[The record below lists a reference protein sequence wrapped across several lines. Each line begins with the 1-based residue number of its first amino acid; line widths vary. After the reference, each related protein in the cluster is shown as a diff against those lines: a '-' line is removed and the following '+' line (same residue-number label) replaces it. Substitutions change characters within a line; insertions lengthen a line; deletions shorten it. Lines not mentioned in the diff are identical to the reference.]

1 MLRDYVQCIKFGSNG
16 EMVRGLR
23 LLGGLL
29 YSRFKYDMGPL
40 HYSLFRFADTS
51 WSEWGSYI
59 RNQQFSTYVVKNR
72 VPDELHDLVKD
83 KVRFYQHCIARDI
96 PTPPIIC
103 IFGRYPRAS
112 PDCPLICVPDV
123 DSLENALANA
133 PAEIFAK
140 PIDGA
145 HGTGTFL
152 IRQKSH
158 QLVFGQPEKSGSVS
172 DLYTYAQEQA
182 KRGGSVLLL
191 QPRIQPHSDL
201 SNISSANA
209 LPTAQIV
216 TAMADGAPQILYS
229 CVRLPVGNSITD
241 NFSKSMSGNLIAA
254 VDKDTGVLSDAWG
267 SAQAEWPVIRA
278 TSIHPDT
285 GRKIRG
291 AVFPCW
297 SKVRD
302 LALKAHSS
310 LPKLQTVGWD
320 IAVTEDEVL
329 LVEANDDY
337 CIEMIQVAYQRG
349 LGNHLMSAL
358 HISGK
363 WSPGNRNITL
373 PALIGSGTP

>member
-152 IRQKSH
+152 IRQKGH
-158 QLVFGQPEKSGSVS
+158 QLVFGRPEKS
-172 DLYTYAQEQA
+172 
-182 KRGGSVLLL
+182 
-191 QPRIQPHSDL
+191 
-201 SNISSANA
+201 
-209 LPTAQIV
+209 
-216 TAMADGAPQILYS
+216 
-229 CVRLPVGNSITD
+229 
-241 NFSKSMSGNLIAA
+241 
-254 VDKDTGVLSDAWG
+254 
-267 SAQAEWPVIRA
+267 
-278 TSIHPDT
+278 
-285 GRKIRG
+285 
-291 AVFPCW
+291 
-297 SKVRD
+297 
-302 LALKAHSS
+302 
-310 LPKLQTVGWD
+310 
-320 IAVTEDEVL
+320 
-329 LVEANDDY
+329 
-337 CIEMIQVAYQRG
+337 
-349 LGNHLMSAL
+349 
-358 HISGK
+358 
-363 WSPGNRNITL
+363 
-373 PALIGSGTP
+373 